1 MTYGPADLQ
10 AQLNLTDAALRR
22 IDIHRAMLE
31 DWSGRMNL
39 VGPKELARYWERHAL
54 DSAQLVQ
61 HAPEALSWLDLGA
74 GAGFPGLIVA
84 AILAERPGARVTLV
98 ESIAK
103 KAAFLRAAAEAMA
116 VPARVLHG
124 RVEDVLPKTARTDI
138 VIARAFAPLPVIA
151 NHCKAILDR
160 GAVGLF
166 PKGADSETEIAA
178 AAAEGWVFDLD
189 RLPSLSDPSGVIL
202 RIRRA
207 ARAQRNS

>member
-1 MTYGPADLQ
+1 VTYGPADLQ
-10 AQLNLTDAALRR
+10 AQLGLSDAAIAR
-22 IDIHRAMLE
+22 IAIHHALLV
-31 DWSGRMNL
+31 DWSTRMNL

-61 HAPEALSWLDLGA
+61 HAPDALSWLDLGA

-84 AILAERPGARVTLV
+84 AILADRPGASVTLV
-98 ESIAK
+98 ESIGK

-124 RVEDVLPKTARTDI
+124 RAEAVIPKAARFDI
-138 VIARAFAPLPVIA
+138 VTARAFAPLPVIA

-178 AAAEGWVFDLD
+178 AAAEGWAFDLD